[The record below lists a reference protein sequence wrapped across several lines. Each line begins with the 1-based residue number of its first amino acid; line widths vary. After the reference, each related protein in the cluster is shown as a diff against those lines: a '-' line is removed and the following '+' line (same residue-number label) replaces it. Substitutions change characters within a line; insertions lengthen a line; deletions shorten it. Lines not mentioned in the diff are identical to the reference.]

1 MPEHVTHFTP
11 PSGGRR
17 KRYRKAKVAAAE
29 RQNGA
34 VLDAYRAIG
43 ELTKF
48 FSARP
53 TKST

>member
-1 MPEHVTHFTP
+1 MPEHGTHFTP

-17 KRYRKAKVAAAE
+17 QRYRKAKVAAAE
-29 RQNGA
+29 RQSQA
-34 VLDAYRAIG
+34 VTDAYRAMG

-53 TKST
+53 AKST